1 MADTEYT
8 AALQM
13 LITRID
19 AQDTAAARREELLT
33 KINGYVRDHGEQLAA
48 HKQWIQG
55 HKQIHTTLDRSVHNL
70 SNRLWILSGGTGIL
84 SVVAA
89 ILQFMNL

>member
-33 KINGYVRDHGEQLAA
+33 KINGFVRDHGEQLAA
-48 HKQWIQG
+48 QKQWIWG
-55 HKQIHTTLDRSVHNL
+55 HKQTHEALDKDVHNL
-70 SNRLWILSGGTGIL
+70 SNRLWILSGGTGVL